1 MFYPAFIDLENRPVL
16 VVGGGIIAE
25 RKVETLLEAGALVTV
40 VSPQI
45 TEQLDAYGQSNRIS
59 VRQRGFIPS
68 DVDGVSLVIS
78 ATDDPTTQTEVASIA
93 ASKNV
98 LVNTV
103 DKPEL
108 CSFIVPAILR
118 RGDIT
123 IAIST
128 SGKSPSL
135 AAELRA
141 RLDRVLTEEFA
152 RTANVLGAVRQEV
165 HRQFAGSDD
174 RKRVFDSIIGS
185 GIIEW
190 IAGCDD
196 AAALE
201 RAREMIRE
209 MIEKRT

>member
-1 MFYPAFIDLENRPVL
+1 MFYPAFINLENRPVL
-16 VVGGGIIAE
+16 VVGGGAVAE
-25 RKVETLLEAGALVTV
+25 RKVETLLETGALVTV
-40 VSPQI
+40 VSPEI
-45 TEQLDAYGQSNRIS
+45 TQQLQEYTRLKRITF
-59 VRQRGFIPS
+59 RQRSFLPS
-68 DVDGVSLVIS
+68 DADGVSLVIS
-78 ATDDPTTQTEVASIA
+78 ATDDPATQAEVASIA
-93 ASKNV
+93 TLKNI

-135 AAELRA
+135 AAELRT
-141 RLDRVLTEEFA
+141 RVEGILTDDVA
-152 RTANVLGAVRQEV
+152 RTAAMLGAVRQEV
-165 HRQFAGSDD
+165 HEHFADSDD
-174 RKRVFDSIIGS
+174 RKRVFDSIIRS

-190 IAGCDD
+190 IAGYDD

-201 RAREMIRE
+201 RVRKMIRE
-209 MIEKRT
+209 MIEKPS

>member
-1 MFYPAFIDLENRPVL
+1 MFYPAFIDLENRTVL
-16 VVGGGIIAE
+16 VVGGGVVAE
-25 RKVETLLEAGALVTV
+25 RKVEMLLETGALVTV
-40 VSPQI
+40 VCPQI
-45 TEQLDAYGQSNRIS
+45 TEQLDAYSQSNRIT

-68 DVDGVSLVIS
+68 DVDGASLVIS

-93 ASKNV
+93 ESKNI

-141 RLDRVLTEEFA
+141 RLDRVLTDEFA
-152 RTANVLGAVRQEV
+152 RTAKVLGAVRQEV
-165 HRQFAGSDD
+165 HRHFAGSDD

-190 IAGCDD
+190 IAGYDD

-201 RAREMIRE
+201 RVRQMIRE
-209 MIEKRT
+209 MIEKPS

>member
-16 VVGGGIIAE
+16 VVGGGIIAQ

-190 IAGCDD
+190 IAGYDD

-201 RAREMIRE
+201 RVRQMIRE

>member
-16 VVGGGIIAE
+16 VVGGGIIAQ

-190 IAGCDD
+190 IASCDD

-201 RAREMIRE
+201 RVREMIRE

>member
-1 MFYPAFIDLENRPVL
+1 MFYPAFIDLQNRLVL
-16 VVGGGIIAE
+16 VVGGGIVAE
-25 RKVETLLEAGALVTV
+25 RKVETLLETGAQVTV

-45 TEQLDAYGQSNRIS
+45 TEQLDAYSQSNRIT
-59 VRQRGFIPS
+59 VRQRRFIPS

-78 ATDDPTTQTEVASIA
+78 ATDDPTTQTEVAAIA
-93 ASKNV
+93 ASKNI

-128 SGKSPSL
+128 SGRSPSL

-141 RLDRVLTEEFA
+141 RLDRVLTDEFA
-152 RTANVLGAVRQEV
+152 RTAKVLGAVRQEV
-165 HRQFAGSDD
+165 HRNFAGSDD

-190 IAGCDD
+190 IAGYDD

-201 RAREMIRE
+201 RVRQMIRD
-209 MIEKRT
+209 MIEKPS

>member
-16 VVGGGIIAE
+16 VVGGGAVAE
-25 RKVETLLEAGALVTV
+25 RKVETLLAAGALVTV
-40 VSPQI
+40 VSPQVTKQLEDLASTKRI
-45 TEQLDAYGQSNRIS
+45 TF
-59 VRQRGFIPS
+59 RQRAFVSS
-68 DVDGVSLVIS
+68 DIDGVSLVIS
-78 ATDDPTTQTEVASIA
+78 ATDDPSTQAEVASIA
-93 ASKNV
+93 SSKNI

-108 CSFIVPAILR
+108 CTFIVPAILR

-123 IAIST
+123 VAVST

-152 RTANVLGAVRQEV
+152 RTASVLGAVRQEV
-165 HRQFAGSDD
+165 HQRFTDSDD

-185 GIIEW
+185 GIVEW
-190 IAGCDD
+190 IARCDD

-201 RAREMIRE
+201 RVRQMIQEMT
-209 MIEKRT
+209 EKSS

>member
-1 MFYPAFIDLENRPVL
+1 MFYPAFIDLENRTVL
-16 VVGGGIIAE
+16 VVGGGVVAE
-25 RKVETLLEAGALVTV
+25 RKVEMLLETGALVTV

-45 TEQLDAYGQSNRIS
+45 TEQLDAYSKSNRIT
-59 VRQRGFIPS
+59 VRHRGFIPS
-68 DVDGVSLVIS
+68 DVDGASLVIS

-93 ASKNV
+93 ESKNI

-141 RLDRVLTEEFA
+141 RLDRVLTDEFA
-152 RTANVLGAVRQEV
+152 RTAKVLGAVRQEV
-165 HRQFAGSDD
+165 HRHFAGSDD

-201 RAREMIRE
+201 RVRQMIRE
-209 MIEKRT
+209 MIEKPS

>member
-1 MFYPAFIDLENRPVL
+1 MFYPAFIDLENRTVL
-16 VVGGGIIAE
+16 VVGGGVVAE
-25 RKVETLLEAGALVTV
+25 RKVETLLETGARITV

-45 TEQLDAYGQSNRIS
+45 TEQLQDFAHSRRIT
-59 VRQRGFIPS
+59 VRLRNFFPS
-68 DVDGVSLVIS
+68 DMDGVSLVIS
-78 ATDDPTTQTEVASIA
+78 ATDDPTIQSEVASIA
-93 ASKNV
+93 ASRNI

-135 AAELRA
+135 AAELRT
-141 RLDRVLTEEFA
+141 RLDRVLSEDIA
-152 RTANVLGAVRQEV
+152 RTARVLGAVRQEV
-165 HRQFAGSDD
+165 HQHFAGSDE

-190 IAGCDD
+190 IAGYDD

-201 RAREMIRE
+201 RVRQMIRE
-209 MIEKRT
+209 MIEKPS

>member
-16 VVGGGIIAE
+16 VVGGGAVAE
-25 RKVETLLEAGALVTV
+25 RKVETLLETGAVVTV
-40 VSPQI
+40 VSPEI
-45 TEQLDAYGQSNRIS
+45 TKQLQDYAHSKRITI
-59 VRQRGFIPS
+59 RQRTFIPS
-68 DVDGVSLVIS
+68 DIDGVSLVIS
-78 ATDDPTTQTEVASIA
+78 ATDDPATQSEVASIA
-93 ASKNV
+93 ASKNI

-123 IAIST
+123 VAIST

-135 AAELRA
+135 AAELRT

-152 RTANVLGAVRQEV
+152 RTATVLGAVRQEV
-165 HRQFAGSDD
+165 HQNFASSDD

-185 GIIEW
+185 GIVEW
-190 IAGCDD
+190 IASYDD

-201 RAREMIRE
+201 RVRQMIHE
-209 MIEKRT
+209 MIEKPS

>member
-16 VVGGGIIAE
+16 VVGGGIIAQ

-201 RAREMIRE
+201 RVRQMIRE
-209 MIEKRT
+209 MIEKPS

>member
-1 MFYPAFIDLENRPVL
+1 MFYPAFIDLENRDVL
-16 VVGGGIIAE
+16 VVGGGIVAE
-25 RKVETLLEAGALVTV
+25 RKVETLLETGARITV

-45 TEQLDAYGQSNRIS
+45 TEQLQNYAHSNRLTI
-59 VRQRGFIPS
+59 RQRDFTPS
-68 DVDGVSLVIS
+68 DVDGVTLIIS
-78 ATDDPTTQTEVASIA
+78 ATDDPTTQSEVASIA
-93 ASKNV
+93 ASKNI

-135 AAELRA
+135 AAELRS
-141 RLDRVLTEEFA
+141 RLDRILSDDIA
-152 RTANVLGAVRQEV
+152 RTARVLGAVRQEV
-165 HRQFAGSDD
+165 HQQFADSDE

-190 IAGCDD
+190 IAGYDD

-201 RAREMIRE
+201 RVRQMIRE
-209 MIEKRT
+209 MIEKPS

>member
-16 VVGGGIIAE
+16 VVGGGIIAQ

-201 RAREMIRE
+201 RVREMIRE

>member
-16 VVGGGIIAE
+16 VVGGGIIAQ

-78 ATDDPTTQTEVASIA
+78 ATDDPTTQTEVACIA

-201 RAREMIRE
+201 RVREMIRE

>member
-1 MFYPAFIDLENRPVL
+1 M
-16 VVGGGIIAE
+16 
-25 RKVETLLEAGALVTV
+25 
-40 VSPQI
+40 
-45 TEQLDAYGQSNRIS
+45 
-59 VRQRGFIPS
+59 
-68 DVDGVSLVIS
+68 
-78 ATDDPTTQTEVASIA
+78 EVASIA
-93 ASKNV
+93 ASKNI

-135 AAELRA
+135 AAELRT
-141 RLDRVLTEEFA
+141 RLDRVLTDEFA
-152 RTANVLGAVRQEV
+152 RTVEVLGAVRQEV
-165 HRQFAGSDD
+165 HQHFAGSDD

-185 GIIEW
+185 GILEW
-190 IAGCDD
+190 IAGYDD

-201 RAREMIRE
+201 RVRQMIRE
-209 MIEKRT
+209 MIEKPS

>member
-16 VVGGGIIAE
+16 VVGGGIVAE
-25 RKVETLLEAGALVTV
+25 RKVETLLEAGAVITV

-45 TEQLDAYGQSNRIS
+45 TEQLDAYSQSNRIT

-78 ATDDPTTQTEVASIA
+78 ATDDPGTQTEVASIA
-93 ASKNV
+93 VSKNI

-141 RLDRVLTEEFA
+141 RLDRVLTDEFA

-165 HRQFAGSDD
+165 HRHFAGSDE

-185 GIIEW
+185 GIVEW
-190 IAGCDD
+190 IAGYDD

-201 RAREMIRE
+201 RVRQMIRE
-209 MIEKRT
+209 MIEKPS

>member
-1 MFYPAFIDLENRPVL
+1 MFYPAFIDLENRLVL
-16 VVGGGIIAE
+16 VVGGGIVAE
-25 RKVETLLEAGALVTV
+25 RKVETLLETGALITV

-45 TEQLDAYGQSNRIS
+45 TEQLQGYSQSKRIT
-59 VRQRGFIPS
+59 VRQRGFLPS

-78 ATDDPTTQTEVASIA
+78 ATDDSKTQTEVAAVA
-93 ASKNV
+93 ASKNI

-141 RLDRVLTEEFA
+141 RLDRVLTNEIA
-152 RTANVLGAVRQEV
+152 RTATVLGAVRQEV
-165 HRQFAGSDD
+165 HQHFASSDE

-190 IAGCDD
+190 IAGYDD

-201 RAREMIRE
+201 RVRQMIRE
-209 MIEKRT
+209 MVEKPS

>member
-1 MFYPAFIDLENRPVL
+1 M
-16 VVGGGIIAE
+16 
-25 RKVETLLEAGALVTV
+25 LLETGALVTV

-45 TEQLDAYGQSNRIS
+45 TEQLDAYSQSNRIT

-68 DVDGVSLVIS
+68 DVDGASLVIS

-93 ASKNV
+93 ESKNI

-141 RLDRVLTEEFA
+141 RLDRVLTDEFA
-152 RTANVLGAVRQEV
+152 RTAKVLGAVRQEV
-165 HRQFAGSDD
+165 HRHFAGSDD

-185 GIIEW
+185 GIVEW
-190 IAGCDD
+190 IAGYDD

-201 RAREMIRE
+201 RVRQMIQE
-209 MIEKRT
+209 MIEKPS

>member
-16 VVGGGIIAE
+16 VVGGGIIAQ

-190 IAGCDD
+190 IASCDD

>member
-1 MFYPAFIDLENRPVL
+1 MFYPAFINLEDRPVL
-16 VVGGGIIAE
+16 VVGGGAVAE
-25 RKVETLLEAGALVTV
+25 RKVETLLETGAIVTV
-40 VSPQI
+40 VSPEV
-45 TEQLDAYGQSNRIS
+45 TERLQDYEHSKRIII
-59 VRQRGFIPS
+59 RHRGFVPS
-68 DVDGVSLVIS
+68 DIEGVSLVIS
-78 ATDDPTTQTEVASIA
+78 ATDDPAAQSEVASIA
-93 ASKNV
+93 TSKHI

-135 AAELRA
+135 AAELRV
-141 RLDRVLTEEFA
+141 RLDRVLTDEVA
-152 RTANVLGAVRQEV
+152 RTATVLGAIRQEV
-165 HRQFAGSDD
+165 HQQFAGSDD
-174 RKRVFDSIIGS
+174 RKRVFDSIVGS

-190 IAGCDD
+190 IAGYDD

-201 RAREMIRE
+201 RVRQMIRE
-209 MIEKRT
+209 MIEKSS

>member
-16 VVGGGIIAE
+16 VVGGGIVAE
-25 RKVETLLEAGALVTV
+25 RKVETLLETGALVTV

-45 TEQLDAYGQSNRIS
+45 TEQLDAYSQSNRIT

-78 ATDDPTTQTEVASIA
+78 ATDDPTTQTEVAAIA
-93 ASKNV
+93 ASKNI

-123 IAIST
+123 IAVST
-128 SGKSPSL
+128 SGRSPSL

-141 RLDRVLTEEFA
+141 RLDLVLTDEFA
-152 RTANVLGAVRQEV
+152 RTAKVLGTVRQEV
-165 HRQFAGSDD
+165 HRHFADSDD

-190 IAGCDD
+190 IAGYDD

-201 RAREMIRE
+201 RVRQMIRE
-209 MIEKRT
+209 MIEKPS

>member
-1 MFYPAFIDLENRPVL
+1 MFYPAFINLENRSVL
-16 VVGGGIIAE
+16 VVGGGAVAE
-25 RKVETLLEAGALVTV
+25 RKVETLLETGARVTV
-40 VSPQI
+40 VSPDI
-45 TEQLDAYGQSNRIS
+45 TQHLQEYERSNRIS
-59 VRQRGFIPS
+59 VRHRSFIPS
-68 DVDGVSLVIS
+68 DVEAVSLVIS
-78 ATDDPTTQTEVASIA
+78 ATDDPATQSEVASIA
-93 ASKNV
+93 TLKNI

-135 AAELRA
+135 AAELRT
-141 RLDRVLTEEFA
+141 RVERVLTDDVA
-152 RTANVLGAVRQEV
+152 RTATVLGAVRQEV
-165 HRQFAGSDD
+165 HERIADSDD

-185 GIIEW
+185 GIIDW
-190 IAGCDD
+190 IATYDD

-201 RAREMIRE
+201 RVRQMIRE
-209 MIEKRT
+209 MIEKPS

>member
-16 VVGGGIIAE
+16 VVGGGIVAE
-25 RKVETLLEAGALVTV
+25 RKVETLLDTGALVTV

-45 TEQLDAYGQSNRIS
+45 TERLQGYLQSKRIT

-68 DVDGVSLVIS
+68 DVDGVWLVIS

-93 ASKNV
+93 ASKNI

-108 CSFIVPAILR
+108 VPAILR

-135 AAELRA
+135 AAELRT
-141 RLDRVLTEEFA
+141 RLDRVLTDEFA
-152 RTANVLGAVRQEV
+152 RTVEVLGAVRQEV
-165 HRQFAGSDD
+165 HQHFAGSDD

-185 GIIEW
+185 GILEW
-190 IAGCDD
+190 IAGYDD

-201 RAREMIRE
+201 RVRQMIRE
-209 MIEKRT
+209 MIEKPS

>member
-1 MFYPAFIDLENRPVL
+1 MFYPAFIDLENRTVL
-16 VVGGGIIAE
+16 VVGGGVVAE
-25 RKVETLLEAGALVTV
+25 RKVEMLLETGALVTV

-45 TEQLDAYGQSNRIS
+45 TEQLDAYSQSNRIT

-68 DVDGVSLVIS
+68 DVDGASLVIS

-93 ASKNV
+93 ESKNI

-135 AAELRA
+135 AAELRV
-141 RLDRVLTEEFA
+141 RLDRVLTDEFA
-152 RTANVLGAVRQEV
+152 RTAKVLGAVRQEV
-165 HRQFAGSDD
+165 HRHFAGSDD

-185 GIIEW
+185 GIVEW
-190 IAGCDD
+190 IAGYDD
-196 AAALE
+196 AAALV
-201 RAREMIRE
+201 RVRQMIQE
-209 MIEKRT
+209 MIEKPT

>member
-201 RAREMIRE
+201 RVREMIRE